1 MKETRHKRM
10 CTLLFI
16 DVNFPEQAKL
26 SYRDRNQ
33 NTDCLFGAGGA
44 GGGQALRNTRKLS
57 VMMEM

>member
-1 MKETRHKRM
+1 M

-33 NTDCLFGAGGA
+33 NSDCLFGTGG
-44 GGGQALRNTRKLS
+44 ALRNTRKLS